1 MDKNTFITPIIK
13 FRIHGKGIT
22 DYWLYSDKPLLKK
35 VSAFMNRPIFTAG
48 QMPVSYRVLNHWD
61 KAGILPEGI
70 VSEGSWRKL
79 TFVERVWVGIV
90 AHLREFGVPLETIA
104 KAKKDILKFD
114 KKCKGYVMLEYYI
127 SRAVASTDDPYFVML
142 SDGTADVG
150 NIDEIELNKTGIE
163 PTSVLLISL
172 KAVLI
177 SLGERAYASDK
188 PLLSLT
194 DEEADILEALR
205 MGGDDELLVKMR
217 DGNIVETQTSKTKH
231 GKQKLSD
238 VMSELKKGKAYADVT
253 IKLQDGVPEM
263 VKVSKKHRPKS
274 KPSE

>member
-13 FRIHGKGIT
+13 LRIHGKGIT
-22 DYWLYSDKPLLKK
+22 DYWLYGDNPLLKK

-61 KAGILPEGI
+61 KAGLLPEGI

-79 TFVERVWVGIV
+79 TFVERVWVGVV

-104 KAKKDILKFD
+104 KAKKHILRFD
-114 KKCKGYVMLEYYI
+114 MKCKGYVMFEYYI
-127 SRAVASTDDPYFVML
+127 SRAVASIDDPYFVML

-150 NIDEIELNKTGIE
+150 NIDEIELAKAGSE
-163 PTSVLLISL
+163 PTSMLLISL
-172 KAVLI
+172 KAVLT
-177 SLGERAYASDK
+177 SLGERAYATDK

-205 MGGDDELLVKMR
+205 IGGDDELLVKMR

-231 GKQKLSD
+231 GNQKLSN